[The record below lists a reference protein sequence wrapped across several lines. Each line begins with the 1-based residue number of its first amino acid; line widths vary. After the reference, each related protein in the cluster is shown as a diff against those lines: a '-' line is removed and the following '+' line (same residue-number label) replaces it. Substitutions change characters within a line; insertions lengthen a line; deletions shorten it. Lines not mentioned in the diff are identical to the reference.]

1 MKQGFFTGV
10 IGKVGCVC
18 LDFCKAQTHL
28 AECNTTNKQS
38 IDSNNI
44 YCNKSEHYPIN
55 ERQMP
60 NNSNINL
67 ITVQFLCTG
76 YECSTST
83 NKDC

>member
-55 ERQMP
+55 EWQMP
-60 NNSNINL
+60 NNPDGD
-67 ITVQFLCTG
+67 QFIEL
-76 YECSTST
+76 
-83 NKDC
+83 